1 MKHNIVILGLRGI
14 PSIKEGDDLGK
25 LIFVTCKNQK
35 IKLLENDIIVIAHK
49 IVSKSEGRVFD
60 YSNIN
65 ASPFAKRIAKKS
77 RKEAPHVEAILSQ
90 TKNIV
95 RMQGHHLITE
105 TRHGFICANSGVDK
119 SNLKDEST
127 VCLLPKDP
135 DCSAKTIRNKIKSL
149 AGVNVAIII
158 SDTFGRP
165 WRIGQVNMAIGIAG
179 MKPLIDYR
187 GSKDMYNRKL
197 RYTLIAIADE
207 LASAAELVM
216 KKSERVP
223 VAILR
228 GVDYATGRGSV
239 KDLIRPR
246 EIDLFR

>member
-1 MKHNIVILGLRGI
+1 MILGLKGI
-14 PSIKEGDDLGK
+14 PSIKQGDDLGK
-25 LIFVTCKNQK
+25 LIFDTCKKQK
-35 IKLLENDIIVIAHK
+35 IKLLDNDIIVIAHK

-60 YSNIN
+60 YSNIQP
-65 ASPFAKRIAKKS
+65 SPFAKRIAKKS
-77 RKEAPHVEAILSQ
+77 KKEAPHVEAILSQ
-90 TKNIV
+90 TKSIL
-95 RMQGHHLITE
+95 RKEGHHLITE
-105 TRHGFICANSGVDK
+105 TRHGFVCANSGVDT

-135 DCSAKTIRNKIKSL
+135 DHSAKTIKNKIQSL
-149 AGVNVAIII
+149 AGVEVAIII

-179 MKPLIDYR
+179 MNPLLDYR
-187 GSKDMYNRKL
+187 GGKDMYNRKL
-197 RYTLIAIADE
+197 RFTLIAIADE

-216 KKSERVP
+216 KKSDGVP

-228 GVDYATGRGSV
+228 GVQYMSGRGSV
-239 KDLIRPR
+239 NDLIRPK

>member
-1 MKHNIVILGLRGI
+1 VISGLKDI
-14 PSIKEGDDLGK
+14 PSIKEGDDIGN
-25 LIFVTCKNQK
+25 LIFVTCKKQK
-35 IKLLENDIIVIAHK
+35 IKLLENDIIVI
-49 IVSKSEGRVFD
+49 EGRVFKFSD
-60 YSNIN
+60 IK
-65 ASPFAKRIAKKS
+65 ASQFAKRIAKKT
-77 RKEAPHVEAILSQ
+77 KKAPPHIEAILSQ

-105 TRHGFICANSGVDK
+105 TRQGFICANSGVDK

-135 DCSAKTIRNKIKSL
+135 DHSAETIRNKIKSL
-149 AGVNVAIII
+149 AGVNVAIVI

-187 GSKDMYNRKL
+187 GGKDMYDRKL

-216 KKSERVP
+216 KKSERIP
-223 VAILR
+223 VVILR
-228 GVDYATGRGSV
+228 GVDYTPGRGSV

>member
-1 MKHNIVILGLRGI
+1 MILGLKGI
-14 PSIKEGDDLGK
+14 PSIKQGDDLGK
-25 LIFVTCKNQK
+25 LIFDTCKNQK
-35 IKLLENDIIVIAHK
+35 IKLLDHDVIVIAHK
-49 IVSKSEGRVFD
+49 IVSKSEGRVIDF
-60 YSNIN
+60 SNIQ

-77 RKEAPHVEAILSQ
+77 KKEAPHVEAILSQ

-105 TRHGFICANSGVDK
+105 TRHGFICSNSGVDK

-135 DCSAKTIRNKIKSL
+135 DQSARTIRNKIKSL
-149 AGVNVAIII
+149 SGTDVAIIV

-165 WRIGQVNMAIGIAG
+165 WRIGQVNIAIGIAG

-187 GSKDMYNRKL
+187 GIKDMYGREL
-197 RYTLIAIADE
+197 RLTVIAIADE

-216 KKSERVP
+216 KKSEGVP

-228 GVDYATGRGSV
+228 GVQYMAGKGSV
-239 KDLIRPR
+239 KDLIRPK

>member
-1 MKHNIVILGLRGI
+1 MILGLKGI
-14 PSIKEGDDLGK
+14 PPIKEGDDLGE
-25 LIFVTCKNQK
+25 LIFDTCKNQN
-35 IKLLENDIIVIAHK
+35 IKLLENDVIVVAHK
-49 IVSKSEGRVFD
+49 IVSKSEGRIID
-60 YSNIN
+60 YDNIKP
-65 ASPFAKRIAKKS
+65 SPFAKRIAKKS

-119 SNLKDEST
+119 SNLKDKST

-135 DCSAKTIRNKIKSL
+135 DNSAKKIRNKIKNL
-149 AGVNVAIII
+149 AGVEVAIII

-165 WRIGQVNMAIGIAG
+165 WRIGQVNVAIGIAG

-187 GSKDMYNRKL
+187 GSTDMYNQKL
-197 RYTLIAIADE
+197 RYTVIAIADE

-216 KKSERVP
+216 KKSEGVP

-228 GVDYATGRGSV
+228 GVQYMVGRGSV
-239 KDLIRPR
+239 KDLIRSR
-246 EIDLFR
+246 DIDLFR

>member
-1 MKHNIVILGLRGI
+1 MKNNIAILGLKEI
-14 PSIKEGDDLGK
+14 PSIEEGDDIGK
-25 LIFVTCKNQK
+25 LIFITCKKQK

-49 IVSKSEGRVFD
+49 IVSKSEGRVFNFSD
-60 YSNIN
+60 IK

-77 RKEAPHVEAILSQ
+77 RKKPPHVEAILSQ

-135 DCSAKTIRNKIKSL
+135 DHSAKTIRNKIKSL

-165 WRIGQVNMAIGIAG
+165 WRIGQINMAIGVAG
-179 MKPLIDYR
+179 IKPLIDYR
-187 GSKDMYNRKL
+187 GGKDMYDRKL
-197 RYTLIAIADE
+197 TYTLIAIADE

-228 GVDYATGRGSV
+228 GVDYTPGKGSV

>member
-1 MKHNIVILGLRGI
+1 MILGLKGI
-14 PSIKEGDDLGK
+14 PPIKQGDDLGR
-25 LIFVTCKNQK
+25 LIFDTCKNQK
-35 IKLLENDIIVIAHK
+35 IKLLDHDVIVIAHK
-49 IVSKSEGRVFD
+49 IVSKSEGRVIDF
-60 YSNIN
+60 SKIQ

-77 RKEAPHVEAILSQ
+77 KKEAPHVEAILSQ

-135 DCSAKTIRNKIKSL
+135 DYSAKKIRNKIRSL
-149 AGVNVAIII
+149 GGVDVAIII

-187 GSKDMYNRKL
+187 GSKDMYDRKL
-197 RYTLIAIADE
+197 RFTVIAIADE

-216 KKSERVP
+216 KKSEGVP

-228 GVDYATGRGSV
+228 GVQYVAGMGSI
-239 KDLIRPR
+239 KDLIRPK
-246 EIDLFR
+246 EIDMFR

>member
-1 MKHNIVILGLRGI
+1 MILGLKDI

-25 LIFVTCKNQK
+25 LIFVTCKKQK

-49 IVSKSEGRVFD
+49 IVSKSEGRVFNFSD
-60 YSNIN
+60 IK
-65 ASPFAKRIAKKS
+65 ASTFAKRIAKKS
-77 RKEAPHVEAILSQ
+77 RKEPPHVEAILSQ
-90 TKNIV
+90 TKNIL

-135 DCSAKTIRNKIKSL
+135 DRSAKTIRNKIKSL

-187 GSKDMYNRKL
+187 GGKDMFDRKL

-228 GVDYATGRGSV
+228 GVDYAPGRGSV